1 MKGVLEGAKLGV
13 TPRTVASGL
22 TADDSMRFNDGI
34 LDPTTP
40 GELTKKHVPDMVTV
54 VPPRDI
60 PDLVIG
66 ITSGAI
72 DKTIVL
78 GRL

>member
-1 MKGVLEGAKLGV
+1 MA
-13 TPRTVASGL
+13 
-22 TADDSMRFNDGI
+22 FNDGI
-34 LDPTTP
+34 LDLTTP

-66 ITSGAI
+66 NTSGAL

-78 GRL
+78 GRF